1 MPSSRE
7 LGVLFGWSG
16 AIHTNTSPPQVHNN
30 HRHECPRARQES
42 VRQTRGAWAALGEN
56 SPLLSQAPWCH
67 CPAVLVPCL
76 TALCRPG
83 APQGSSLCMGM
94 DQTRRPSP
102 EPCHE
107 CRHLRACIWG
117 RLRSRAFIL
126 KGLMNLPA
134 CLPTYQ
140 PACLEL
146 SAKLRLV
153 TKIR

>member
-1 MPSSRE
+1 MCCSAGQAPY
-7 LGVLFGWSG
+7 
-16 AIHTNTSPPQVHNN
+16 
-30 HRHECPRARQES
+30 
-42 VRQTRGAWAALGEN
+42 TRTLAPLRYTIITVMNVPGPGKNLCDRPGAWAALGEN
-56 SPLLSQAPWCH
+56 SPLL
-67 CPAVLVPCL
+67 V
-76 TALCRPG
+76 PG
-83 APQGSSLCMGM
+83 AVVPLSCSLGTMFDGALQARSSAGLKLMHGDGSDETS
-94 DQTRRPSP
+94 RPSP

-146 SAKLRLV
+146 SAKLRLMK
-153 TKIR
+153 KIR

>member
-1 MPSSRE
+1 MCCSAGQAPYTRTLAPLRYTIITVMNVPGPGKNLCDRPGG
-7 LGVLFGWSG
+7 LGR
-16 AIHTNTSPPQVHNN
+16 P
-30 HRHECPRARQES
+30 
-42 VRQTRGAWAALGEN
+42 LGKI
-56 SPLLSQAPWCH
+56 LHCLSQAPWCH

-146 SAKLRLV
+146 SAKLRLMK
-153 TKIR
+153 KIR